1 MSFNG
6 ASRFGIRLAL
16 LAASFVVAS
25 CTTTGRTFD
34 SLALAKFVPGET
46 TFQEAVKLF
55 GAEPD
60 NTYAQLN
67 GSMTARWS
75 YKGSV
80 LTDAIYFR
88 QEVMLRFDPAGRFE
102 RVVDTVN
109 VISRPGVPNPPAAQ
123 RVINEP
129 TEPVAVR
136 EVERIIIV
144 PASSGQVPVKP
155 ASSKASVMPA
165 NSKETPSGNQ
175 KSNMTPVSSSA
186 NQPATTAPVA
196 PSVNQ
201 PATTLPVPA
210 ATAGSEIKPV
220 PVTSTGAPAPSV
232 VNTPPAA
239 QNPASSELEQPLTN
253 PSVTYPVPSAR
264 KP

>member
-1 MSFNG
+1 MAFYG
-6 ASRFGIRLAL
+6 LGRFSVRLVL
-16 LAASFVVAS
+16 LATAVFISA
-25 CTTTGRTFD
+25 CTTTGRSFD

-67 GSMTARWS
+67 GSMTARWA

-129 TEPVAVR
+129 TEPVAVQ

-144 PASSGQVPVKP
+144 PASSGKTPVKP
-155 ASSKASVMPA
+155 APSKA
-165 NSKETPSGNQ
+165 Q
-175 KSNMTPVSSSA
+175 L
-186 NQPATTAPVA
+186 
-196 PSVNQ
+196 NQ
-201 PATTLPVPA
+201 PATTLPVQSPA
-210 ATAGSEIKPV
+210 TVVEAKPV
-220 PVTSTGAPAPSV
+220 PGVPVSPTVPAANS
-232 VNTPPAA
+232 PPAV
-239 QNPASSELEQPLTN
+239 NPASSELEQPLTN
-253 PSVTYPVPSAR
+253 PTASYPVPSAR

>member
-1 MSFNG
+1 MAFYG
-6 ASRFGIRLAL
+6 LGRFSVRLVL
-16 LAASFVVAS
+16 LATAVFISA
-25 CTTTGRTFD
+25 CTTTGRSFD

-67 GSMTARWS
+67 GSMTARWA

-109 VISRPGVPNPPAAQ
+109 VISRPGGPNPPAAQ

-129 TEPVAVR
+129 TEPVAVQ

-144 PASSGQVPVKP
+144 PASSGKTPAKP
-155 ASSKASVMPA
+155 ASPKASVKPA
-165 NSKETPSGNQ
+165 NSKETPSVKQ
-175 KSNMTPVSSSA
+175 QANMTPASSA
-186 NQPATTAPVA
+186 ANQQATTAPVA
-196 PSVNQ
+196 APLNQ
-201 PATTLPVPA
+201 PATTLPVQFPSEGVEAKPLPGVPVSPTVPA
-210 ATAGSEIKPV
+210 A
-220 PVTSTGAPAPSV
+220 
-232 VNTPPAA
+232 NTPPLV
-239 QNPASSELEQPLTN
+239 NPASSELEQPLTN
-253 PSVTYPVPSAR
+253 PTVTYPVPSAR